1 MNYVLIDPLD
11 KEIKQNY
18 NELLKLQI
26 EYQILQNNILKELTN
41 NSIAINYPI
50 IKYNQLAMTYENM
63 KANLTAKPKPTP
75 FGMYS

>member
-1 MNYVLIDPLD
+1 MNYVIVDPLD
-11 KEIKQNY
+11 KQIKQNY

-26 EYQILQNNILKELTN
+26 EYQILQNNILKELTE

-50 IKYNQLAMTYENM
+50 IKYNQLAMNYENM
-63 KANLTAKPKPTP
+63 KASLTAKPKPAP